1 MESTDDK
8 YELHPSYYIPL
19 IALIVL
25 MFISSLFF
33 FILLIKSKAFNKYQ
47 CYNIIIFILIMIID
61 CFVRIIPFS
70 DDDPSTLTIW
80 EYLQAFLLTFF
91 DKIILAT
98 ITTQIILFYL
108 GVIHTKTFVDNDKI
122 TFYISFAI
130 NIIIS
135 VVLTIIYIINGSI
148 ALVSNRR
155 YLYCQGS
162 KSKEILDPIFNSV
175 YLIANLYC
183 SIFLLMYLFRKIKDV
198 ENGLTE
204 DYDYKY
210 NFKKT
215 LIMTLLNLITF
226 LESYLIIFDVLSGEA
241 TDLIYL
247 ITLFIIILY
256 NCLNKTTLK
265 EAMKIFCID
274 KYKRIYGNEE
284 NKNNKEEDEDDLI
297 HSRTYST

>member
-1 MESTDDK
+1 MK
-8 YELHPSYYIPL
+8 VYCFKPNGGYQGGCI
-19 IALIVL
+19 IVAAN
-25 MFISSLFF
+25 S
-33 FILLIKSKAFNKYQ
+33 
-47 CYNIIIFILIMIID
+47 
-61 CFVRIIPFS
+61 PF
-70 DDDPSTLTIW
+70 
-80 EYLQAFLLTFF
+80 EA
-91 DKIILAT
+91 
-98 ITTQIILFYL
+98 L

-155 YLYCQGS
+155 YLYCQDS

-175 YLIANLYC
+175 YFIANLYC

-198 ENGLTE
+198 KNGLTE